1 MGPLSFS
8 LQADIFLT
16 GLVFSR
22 IRFTDR
28 RKMRKIGPLLQN
40 GQLKK
45 FKVPSHSDVFIVLN
59 EMFNYF
65 YKRHVN
71 YKNPVFIK
79 TLTYF
84 MLIKV
89 RIRCLHCYYSK
100 CLALKK

>member
-1 MGPLSFS
+1 MENRS
-8 LQADIFLT
+8 L
-16 GLVFSR
+16 
-22 IRFTDR
+22 FTEWSV
-28 RKMRKIGPLLQN
+28 KKI
-40 GQLKK
+40 
-45 FKVPSHSDVFIVLN
+45 KVPSDSDVFIVLN
-59 EMFNYF
+59 EMFNCF

-84 MLIKV
+84 MLIEV

>member
-1 MGPLSFS
+1 MW
-8 LQADIFLT
+8 
-16 GLVFSR
+16 
-22 IRFTDR
+22 
-28 RKMRKIGPLLQN
+28 KISSLLQN

-45 FKVPSHSDVFIVLN
+45 IKVPSDSDVFIVLN
-59 EMFNYF
+59 EMFNCF

-71 YKNPVFIK
+71 YKAPVFIK